1 MTPIRTSTVALKR
14 EGMSPGREL
23 LLVGLL
29 FGLLVLLGTISP
41 VSLGVEGLSLA
52 EAQRAYRLAWEI
64 SDALEDWSNWI
75 VDGDERFRP
84 DEAEETR
91 VFRKVEELI
100 SLLCRELS
108 AHGGW
113 CKYPGY

>member
-1 MTPIRTSTVALKR
+1 MGP
-14 EGMSPGREL
+14 
-23 LLVGLL
+23 L
-29 FGLLVLLGTISP
+29 FGLLALLGTVSP

-64 SDALEDWSNWI
+64 SDALEDGSNFL

-108 AHGGW
+108 SHGGR
-113 CKYPGY
+113 CKHPGY